1 MVALLVP
8 VMLDDKRVQ
17 RVNIGSVRRW
27 NEWDIAPGDQIL
39 ISLAGQGIP
48 RIDEVVWRS
57 TQRNKPA
64 PPEGRFN
71 SLTCFYA
78 TAECQEQFVARL
90 VWLGAKDV
98 LGLEGMGEAGW
109 RELHQ
114 TYRFEHI
121 LGEGCEDS
129 WRLVPFMGERRAR
142 QVIQWL
148 EDKEITALSNWLA
161 AQRITG
167 FMP

>member
-1 MVALLVP
+1 
-8 VMLDDKRVQ
+8 MLDDKRVQ

-39 ISLAGQGIP
+39 RAWPDKGS

-57 TQRNKPA
+57 TQRSKPV

-90 VWLGAKDV
+90 VWLGAKEV
-98 LGLEGMGEAGW
+98 LAGGHRRGGMAGAPPGVS
-109 RELHQ
+109 
-114 TYRFEHI
+114 F
-121 LGEGCEDS
+121 
-129 WRLVPFMGERRAR
+129 
-142 QVIQWL
+142 
-148 EDKEITALSNWLA
+148 
-161 AQRITG
+161 
-167 FMP
+167 